1 MEDIL
6 ASIRRILS
14 EDEAPSGP
22 VPMAV
27 QPPVEA
33 EVLALE
39 PSMLVGEP
47 LRAVPHD
54 PNPVAAGAAEP
65 AIAQLGTMESDPPDV
80 SPPEPPSALPVV
92 PPVAQPADEPTN
104 AGLVAPAAAAAAAS
118 SLGTLVRTLAE
129 RQSLAVYR
137 GGPTLEDIVREEMR
151 PMLKAWLDKYLPP
164 LVERVVRTEI
174 ERVIGRATS

>member
-1 MEDIL
+1 MLPCTTAGLAPGTTPSISLAGNRAAQGREAQGSGMSGTPPAPPSGPPPAGGAPDPSMEDIL

-47 LRAVPHD
+47 PRAVPHD
-54 PNPVAAGAAEP
+54 DRKS
-65 AIAQLGTMESDPPDV
+65 T
-80 SPPEPPSALPVV
+80 
-92 PPVAQPADEPTN
+92 
-104 AGLVAPAAAAAAAS
+104 
-118 SLGTLVRTLAE
+118 
-129 RQSLAVYR
+129 
-137 GGPTLEDIVREEMR
+137 
-151 PMLKAWLDKYLPP
+151 
-164 LVERVVRTEI
+164 
-174 ERVIGRATS
+174 